1 MTGMLEQLGQT
12 FIEVKVISWML
23 PKSEM
28 GGNLCCGPG
37 CNLSGRTTG
46 AYLYCGKDCDLVVR
60 TTGATFI
67 EVKVISW
74 MLPKCETG
82 GNLC

>member
-1 MTGMLEQLGQT
+1 MEISVDVRVVICLAGLLEQA
-12 FIEVKVISWML
+12 FIIVY
-23 PKSEM
+23 
-28 GGNLCCGPG
+28 GGK
-37 CNLSGRTTG
+37 
-46 AYLYCGKDCDLVVR
+46 YCDLDVR

-74 MLPKCETG
+74 MLPRRETG